1 MLAGRIAACAIALI
15 FAGCAHEPPLSA
27 TEPGVRRSPLAP
39 LDDGGTGCSDEE
51 LRQKARFVQRG
62 LATFYHD
69 SLTGNSTASG
79 APYDPEK
86 LSAAHRTLPFG
97 TRVRLTRTDVSA
109 PAVLCVT
116 VNDRGPFGGKGRI
129 IDVSRR
135 AAERLKMIGKG
146 VVPVRVDVL

>member
-1 MLAGRIAACAIALI
+1 MD
-15 FAGCAHEPPLSA
+15 
-27 TEPGVRRSPLAP
+27 PGVQQRSVNPRHA
-39 LDDGGTGCSDEE
+39 GGTGCSDEE
-51 LRQKARFVQRG
+51 LRQQARSVLRG

-69 SLTGNSTASG
+69 SLAGNSTASG
-79 APYDPEK
+79 APYDPEQ

-97 TRVRLTRTDVSA
+97 TRLRVTRTDVVSA
-109 PAVLCVT
+109 AVLCLT

-135 AAERLKMIGKG
+135 AAERLGMIQKG

>member
-1 MLAGRIAACAIALI
+1 MCAIALI
-15 FAGCAHEPPLSA
+15 FAGCAREPPLHQRD
-27 TEPGVRRSPLAP
+27 PGTHSGPVSSHHDR
-39 LDDGGTGCSDEE
+39 GTGCSDEE
-51 LRQKARFVQRG
+51 LRRQARSVLRG

-69 SLTGNSTASG
+69 SLTGNPTASG
-79 APYDPEK
+79 VPYDPEQ

-97 TRVRLTRTDVSA
+97 TRLRVTRTDVVSA
-109 PAVLCVT
+109 AVLCVT

-135 AAERLKMIGKG
+135 AAERLGMVRKG

>member
-1 MLAGRIAACAIALI
+1 VRQQGIA
-15 FAGCAHEPPLSA
+15 P
-27 TEPGVRRSPLAP
+27 T
-39 LDDGGTGCSDEE
+39 DDGGTGCSDEE
-51 LRQKARFVQRG
+51 LRQEARFVQRG

-69 SLTGNSTASG
+69 SLTGNATASG
-79 APYDPEK
+79 APYDPER

-97 TRVRLTRTDVSA
+97 TRVRVTRTDVSA
-109 PAVLCVT
+109 AAVLCVT